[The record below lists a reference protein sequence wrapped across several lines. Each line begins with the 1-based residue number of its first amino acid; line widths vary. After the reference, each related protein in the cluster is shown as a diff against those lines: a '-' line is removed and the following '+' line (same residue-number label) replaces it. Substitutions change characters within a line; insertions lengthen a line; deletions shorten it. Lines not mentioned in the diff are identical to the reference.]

1 MYVCV
6 CVCGWVCKRR
16 PMRLINI
23 NADDN
28 ARHVQLGTEV
38 ECRQDDLFG
47 KALDTIERKL
57 ILIW

>member
-1 MYVCV
+1 
-6 CVCGWVCKRR
+6 
-16 PMRLINI
+16 MRLINI